1 MNKEDQPAEKT
12 KKKDKQTVCQKRGR
26 HEYVDVV
33 KCLDCGR
40 VQIKAKPVKGRVRR

>member
-1 MNKEDQPAEKT
+1 MPEEKPDKT
-12 KKKDKQTVCQKRGR
+12 KMKEKQTKCQKRGR

-40 VQIKAKPVKGRVRR
+40 VQIKAPRVDRKGRG